1 MNALENQ
8 WAAQPPAG
16 SAPEIRVGKT
26 VVLNE
31 QGKETDVFTMSLG
44 EETIEL
50 WPLRNW
56 GQLDVYKWRVR
67 GKLPGT
73 PAGLEITHDHVRVA
87 GETVTTKDPEGIAK
101 LQKLFNEWLALERES
116 LQLARRKT
124 QPKPAAAESTAAM
137 ASEPQVPRFHVE
149 LDKENQV
156 HIKCVQGKET
166 LATIGLNPS
175 GFTSLVNQGLMH
187 KPRTIKVGALHD
199 WIELDGVLFSF
210 EKGRNDAAILEK
222 ALNERYLSAAALG
235 QGKDIVISPNAASST
250 GFDIQFPAKIG
261 GVRQNRKHPLNE
273 ETLELL
279 QDPDKCGLLLKGT
292 VIKVSRPNFIFKRKT
307 PDGGERYFEKSPE
320 TTVSVTD
327 DDGQVR
333 HIDLSQPVNYLRLS
347 ALELTAVFNHPS
359 INQHGKI
366 SGPAEAPSLPP
377 GLPPG
382 ASSRVATPP
391 AAPVPEPAVSTVRP
405 VVVEVPPTLAQ
416 PSPPPAAA
424 EMAPAEKIPESPSAI
439 AAPSLPPPNVWL
451 QPCLSRPSIRHDW
464 LACLVFGKLAQYFEN
479 SQEGQ
484 FGISPCWF
492 SRIGEATGMDDPA
505 FQGVFLTQK
514 GGLGYLCQ
522 GHLARF
528 HKGVAFI
535 GSIDSA
541 LEGIDVNLVAVGL
554 DEEQRVVF
562 VVNDGFRRRFGI
574 AEQTVIQELDRLKEY
589 GALVMGVEE
598 LLRSQV
604 AMAVVWSVP
613 KEQESA
619 GDPQPVETWRP
630 DIINANLA
638 EPPATS

>member
-1 MNALENQ
+1 MNALENHQ
-8 WAAQPPAG
+8 EIKAPAG
-16 SAPEIRVGKT
+16 PAPEIRVGKT

-31 QGKETDVFTMSLG
+31 QGKESDIFTLTLG

-73 PAGLEITHDHVRVA
+73 PAGLEIANDHVRMA
-87 GETVTTKDPEGIAK
+87 GETVSTKDPEGIVK
-101 LQKLFNEWLALERES
+101 LQKLFNEWLALERDS
-116 LQLARRKT
+116 AQLSRQKS
-124 QPKPAAAESTAAM
+124 QPKPVSPAHSPSVAT
-137 ASEPQVPRFHVE
+137 EPHSPKFHVE
-149 LDKENQV
+149 LDKESQV

-187 KPRTIKVGALHD
+187 KPHALKVGALHD
-199 WIELDGVLFSF
+199 WVELDGVLFSF
-210 EKGRNDAAILEK
+210 EKGRNDATLLEK

-250 GFDIQFPAKIG
+250 GFDIQFPAKLG
-261 GVRQNRKHPLNE
+261 GVRQIRKHPLNE
-273 ETLELL
+273 ETIELL
-279 QDPDKCGLLLKGT
+279 QDPDKCGLLQKGT

-359 INQHGKI
+359 INLHGKI
-366 SGPAEAPSLPP
+366 SGPADAPSSMPAPAPAAALPPQSPEPVVPVAPPAAVEAPVQPSIPAPSAEVELPEK
-377 GLPPG
+377 LSEPP
-382 ASSRVATPP
+382 AVVATP
-391 AAPVPEPAVSTVRP
+391 AT
-405 VVVEVPPTLAQ
+405 
-416 PSPPPAAA
+416 
-424 EMAPAEKIPESPSAI
+424 
-439 AAPSLPPPNVWL
+439 PPPNAWL
-451 QPCLSRPSIRHDW
+451 QPCLTQPSIRHDW

-492 SRIGEATGMDDPA
+492 SRIGEVSTIDDPG
-505 FQGVFLTQK
+505 FQGVFLTKK
-514 GGLGYLCQ
+514 GGLGYLNQ

-528 HKGVAFI
+528 HKGVAFL
-535 GSIDSA
+535 GQIDSA
-541 LEGIDVNLVAVGL
+541 LEGIDVNLTAVGL

-562 VVNDGFRRRFGI
+562 IVDDGFRRRFGV
-574 AEQTVIQELDRLKEY
+574 AEPTVVQELDRLKVHGVLIM
-589 GALVMGVEE
+589 GAEE
-598 LLRSQV
+598 LLRSEV
-604 AMAVVWSVP
+604 MMAVVWTVP
-613 KEQESA
+613 KEQA
-619 GDPQPVETWRP
+619 NADDPQPIETWRP
-630 DIINANLA
+630 DILNAGTA
-638 EPPATS
+638 EPPVPS